1 MGTHVDM
8 RSASHDDHALVADVL
23 AGRGGAFERLIGTHQ
38 ALVWHIAYR
47 MSGHPED
54 ARDLCQEIFLRV
66 HRTLGQFR
74 FQSALST
81 WIGRVAFSVASNAL
95 QRKKIQLVDPG
106 VMDSDP
112 LLTIAG
118 NDFPDRDLHR
128 DQLRT
133 LVLAA
138 VDALSPLERTLIT
151 MYHLDELSIEE
162 IASVVDAPQGTVKNY
177 LFRARRRL
185 RDKLAKL
192 QEELA

>member
-1 MGTHVDM
+1 
-8 RSASHDDHALVADVL
+8 
-23 AGRGGAFERLIGTHQ
+23 
-38 ALVWHIAYR
+38 

-66 HRTLGQFR
+66 HGTLGQFR

-95 QRKKIQLVDPG
+95 QRKKIQLVEPG
-106 VMDSDP
+106 LTDEDP
-112 LLTIAG
+112 LSTIAG
-118 NDFPDRDLHR
+118 DGFPDMDLQR

-133 LVLAA
+133 SVLAA
-138 VDALSPLERTLIT
+138 VDELSPLERTLIT

-162 IASVVDAPQGTVKNY
+162 IANVVDAPQGTVKNY

-185 RDKLAKL
+185 REKLTRL
-192 QEELA
+192 REELA